1 MSPVKLKFILS
12 CVLAGLLAGPV
23 SALAASSGKLDD
35 LPSRKVTYGDLDLN
49 RDAGVA
55 ALFSRI
61 KIAAR
66 EVCEPVDIVF
76 LNLVRQRYNC
86 TQDAIARAVADVN
99 APLLTSYF
107 LEKTNATN
115 DSQQR

>member
-1 MSPVKLKFILS
+1 MSRLKLKFILS
-12 CVLAGLLAGPV
+12 CTLAGLLAGPV
-23 SALAASSGKLDD
+23 SALAATADRLDS
-35 LPSRKVTYGDLDLN
+35 LPARKVKYGDLDLN

-61 KIAAR
+61 KTAAR
-66 EVCEPVDIVF
+66 EVCQPVDVVF

-86 TQDAIARAVADVN
+86 SQDAIARAVADVN

-107 LEKTNATN
+107 LEKTNLSS
-115 DSQQR
+115 DR

>member
-1 MSPVKLKFILS
+1 MSRLKLKFVLS
-12 CVLAGLLAGPV
+12 CVLAGLVAGPV

-35 LPSRKVTYGDLDLN
+35 LPSRKVKYGDLDLN

-61 KIAAR
+61 KTAAR
-66 EVCEPVDIVF
+66 EVCQPTDVFF
-76 LNLVRQRYNC
+76 LNLVRQQYNC
-86 TQDAIARAVADVN
+86 REDAVARAVADVN

-107 LEKTNATN
+107 LERTNASN
-115 DSQQR
+115 DRQ

>member
-1 MSPVKLKFILS
+1 MSPFKLNLILA
-12 CVLAGLLAGPV
+12 CVLAGSLAGPV

-35 LPSRKVTYGDLDLN
+35 LPSRKVKYGDLDLN

-61 KIAAR
+61 KTAAR
-66 EVCEPVDIVF
+66 EVCQPIDVLF
-76 LNLVRQRYNC
+76 LNLVRQQYSC
-86 TQDAIARAVADVN
+86 SQDAIARAVADVN

-107 LEKTNATN
+107 LEKTNASY
-115 DSQQR
+115 DR

>member
-1 MSPVKLKFILS
+1 MSPLKHKFILS
-12 CVLAGLLAGPV
+12 CALAGLLAGPV

-35 LPSRKVTYGDLDLN
+35 LPSRKVKYADLDLN

-61 KIAAR
+61 KTAAR
-66 EVCEPVDIVF
+66 QVCESPDVF
-76 LNLVRQRYNC
+76 FLSLVRQRYNC
-86 TQDAIARAVADVN
+86 SQDAIARAVADVN

-107 LEKTNATN
+107 LEKTNASN
-115 DSQQR
+115 DR

>member
-1 MSPVKLKFILS
+1 MSPLKPKFILS
-12 CVLAGLLAGPV
+12 CVLAGLLAGPASV
-23 SALAASSGKLDD
+23 LAASSGKLDD
-35 LPSRKVTYGDLDLN
+35 LPSRKVKYADLDLN

-61 KIAAR
+61 KTAAR
-66 EVCEPVDIVF
+66 EVCEPTDVFF

-86 TQDAIARAVADVN
+86 SQDAIARAVADVN

-107 LEKTNATN
+107 LEKTNVSN
-115 DSQQR
+115 DR